1 VSEPRSSARNR
12 RCSVPV
18 ALAAVALA
26 VGFGC
31 NRRSSSVESAGEAGA
46 PARASV
52 PPNALPIPAAS
63 IEAAVNPEKLP
74 AYDGPIGSVE
84 GTVFMKGPDAADMP
98 ALDFSTCPAA
108 IDTYG
113 KLFRAGPA
121 NAQGLRPL
129 ADAVVVITGYTGF
142 FLPDRTPSQRITIT
156 VDCAYPQRAIAM
168 TYGQRLEVANDSK
181 IPFGPYLEGVIQ
193 PAVMIAPPRQ
203 SGDPVKLYPPRPGHY
218 VLADRLQP
226 FALEDLYVFRHPLH
240 AVTDP
245 AGHYRIDGVP
255 VGKLKISALLK
266 VIHNEVDVDVRANVV
281 EKVDIVLSYKAPD
294 AGAQPTGRPPHFI
307 P

>member
-1 VSEPRSSARNR
+1 MAVAR
-12 RCSVPV
+12 V
-18 ALAAVALA
+18 ALATC
-26 VGFGC
+26 FGC
-31 NRRSSSVESAGEAGA
+31 NNRSPSGESTGEAGIHSV
-46 PARASV
+46 PARASIA
-52 PPNALPIPAAS
+52 PNALPIPTAS

-74 AYDGPIGSVE
+74 VYNGPIGSVE
-84 GTVFMKGPDAADMP
+84 GTVFVKGPDAADMP
-98 ALDFSTCPAA
+98 ALDFTTCPAA

-113 KLFRAGPA
+113 KVFRSGRA

-129 ADAVVVITGYTGF
+129 ADAVVVITGYSDF

-181 IPFGPYLEGVIQ
+181 IPFAPYLEGIIQ

-240 AVTDP
+240 AVTDLG
-245 AGHYRIDGVP
+245 GHYRIDGVP
-255 VGKLKISALLK
+255 VGKLKVGALLK
-266 VIHNEVDVDVRANVV
+266 VIHSEVDVDVRANVV
-281 EKVDIVLSYKAPD
+281 EKVDVVLSYTPPD
-294 AGAQPTGRPPHFI
+294 AGVQPTGRPPHFI